1 MSSFQIH
8 QDKGC
13 LSSTRLNNRLLYFI
27 SLRLP
32 LNSSYFN
39 RALVNHFDI
48 LTTRSQPVK
57 KINTSEVTLKENVQR
72 NFQFHEIDIGEI
84 RTNSSFSDIVSEID
98 VLELEVD
105 ELESQIRNQV
115 ITDIIMTSV
124 AVIFFGILIFVGLRR
139 LKDATMKL
147 KKKLNDI
154 APLL

>member
-57 KINTSEVTLKENVQR
+57 KINTSEIND
-72 NFQFHEIDIGEI
+72 FYDITI
-84 RTNSSFSDIVSEID
+84 IHNLVINS
-98 VLELEVD
+98 
-105 ELESQIRNQV
+105 
-115 ITDIIMTSV
+115 
-124 AVIFFGILIFVGLRR
+124 IF
-139 LKDATMKL
+139 KL
-147 KKKLNDI
+147 YI
-154 APLL
+154 